1 MTKKRQNRKD
11 QPLRSTCDGKLCK
24 VDEFEGKLH
33 EKDDQYFVL
42 DNCVYKKIPSEGFRI
57 DINSIPDYVL
67 DDLAISTLEFIR
79 EVMKDPENRRKI
91 EARTRWR
98 KEAQHS

>member
-1 MTKKRQNRKD
+1 MTKKRQNGNE

-24 VDEFEGKLH
+24 MDEFEGKLY
-33 EKDDQYFVL
+33 EKDDQTFVL
-42 DNCVYKKIPSEGFRI
+42 DNFEYKKIPSEGFRI

-67 DDLAISTLEFIR
+67 DDLATSTLEFIR

-91 EARTRWR
+91 EARTRTR
-98 KEAQHS
+98 KEAQHT